1 MFKNPL
7 FMASLFLISCAMA
20 VYYAGPR
27 AFWNSF
33 KWVSLIGIGVL
44 LLNVLLVHR
53 GQTVLMYIFRNPV
66 TLEAVIYGVYNML
79 MISALIISFVSFN
92 VLLDSGRFLYLF
104 SWILPRTSFIFDMT
118 LRYIPLF
125 RRRATELSSVYS
137 VNRAKSGTKAV
148 DKIKVAGTQLK
159 ALTAWTLEEG
169 MDTALSLKTK
179 NYGAKDR
186 VLYVRYRLTVKDIVM
201 LVLLL
206 FCILYI
212 YIANY
217 TQDIGF
223 SFYPVTD
230 SMKLHGDMLAIYI
243 VAVSV
248 SACPLILESIVLIK
262 RGIKRIWQKKH

>member
-1 MFKNPL
+1 
-7 FMASLFLISCAMA
+7 
-20 VYYAGPR
+20 
-27 AFWNSF
+27 
-33 KWVSLIGIGVL
+33 
-44 LLNVLLVHR
+44 
-53 GQTVLMYIFRNPV
+53 
-66 TLEAVIYGVYNML
+66 
-79 MISALIISFVSFN
+79 
-92 VLLDSGRFLYLF
+92 FLYLF